1 MNETS
6 GPFSE
11 LAAKIQEIY
20 ERNAARFDAQ
30 RPKSLHESGWIER
43 FL

>member
-6 GPFSE
+6 GPSSE
-11 LAAKIQEIY
+11 VVAKIQEIY
-20 ERNAARFDAQ
+20 ERNAARFDAE